1 MSSTSLIYIYQLVFR
16 EIRLKYG
23 YTRDDELGSKPND
36 WLKDGLN
43 NVNYTVVARE
53 RKAEYLYVKTD
64 VSMIRATNIAVTL
77 NGTNL
82 IRLDQG
88 KLCKLFK
95 LKVIFKCLVLGPTRF
110 NNSWRRWGSRL
121 HDFSIFFVNCSKIR
135 GFFIKWNFT
144 LILIFS

>member
-95 LKVIFKCLVLGPTRF
+95 LKVIFKCPVLGTTRF
-110 NNSWRRWGSRL
+110 NNS
-121 HDFSIFFVNCSKIR
+121 
-135 GFFIKWNFT
+135 
-144 LILIFS
+144 

>member
-1 MSSTSLIYIYQLVFR
+1 MSSTSLIYIYKLVFR

-95 LKVIFKCLVLGPTRF
+95 KSYF
-110 NNSWRRWGSRL
+110 
-121 HDFSIFFVNCSKIR
+121 
-135 GFFIKWNFT
+135 
-144 LILIFS
+144 